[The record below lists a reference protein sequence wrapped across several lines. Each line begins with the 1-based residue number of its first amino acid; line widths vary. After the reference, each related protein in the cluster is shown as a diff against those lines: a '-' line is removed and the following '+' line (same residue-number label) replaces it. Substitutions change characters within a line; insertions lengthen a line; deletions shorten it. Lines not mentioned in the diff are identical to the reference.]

1 MRQKLVILLSCLLL
15 LSLLAGCF
23 KASKVPGPS
32 APAPEERPKVE
43 APQPPSV
50 EPSRKV
56 TLYFADKEARY
67 LIPEER
73 EVKVGRQPLERV
85 VVEELLR
92 GPASPE
98 LCPTIPKGTR
108 LLSLEV
114 KDGIAYVDFSR
125 EFKLNHPGGSAA
137 EIMTLYSVVDSLAHL
152 GTVKRVQF
160 LLEGQKKDSIL
171 GHLDTSLPL
180 EPDWNLVKK
189 EGGTR

>member
-1 MRQKLVILLSCLLL
+1 MRQKLAILSCLLL
-15 LSLLAGCF
+15 LGLLAGCF
-23 KASKVPGPS
+23 KAGKAPGSS
-32 APAPEERPKVE
+32 APAPEEKPKVE
-43 APQPPSV
+43 SPQPPSV

-56 TLYFADKEARY
+56 TLYFADKEAQY

-73 EVKVGRQPLERV
+73 EVKIEEQPLERV
-85 VVEELLR
+85 VVEELLK
-92 GPASPE
+92 GPTNSK

-114 KDGIAYVDFSR
+114 KDGIAYVNFSR

-137 EIMTLYSVVDSLAHL
+137 EIMTLYSVVNSLARL
-152 GTVKRVQF
+152 GTVDKVQF
-160 LLEGQKKDSIL
+160 LLEGQKKESIL

-180 EPDWNLVKK
+180 GPDWSLVKK